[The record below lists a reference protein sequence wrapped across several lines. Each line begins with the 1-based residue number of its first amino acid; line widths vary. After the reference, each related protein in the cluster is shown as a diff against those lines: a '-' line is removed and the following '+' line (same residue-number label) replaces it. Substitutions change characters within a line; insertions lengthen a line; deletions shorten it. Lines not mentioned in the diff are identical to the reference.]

1 MVKVLIADDNFHFIK
16 GIINSIISKISEVK
30 VDYVA
35 TNGKEALE
43 MLAQKSFD
51 LVFLDLQMPT
61 LNGIEVLRKVEELNL
76 LKTPKFLIITGDLQL
91 VSELRENKNVCNV
104 ILKSE
109 NEENIT
115 RKIKEVIDD
124 INYETNLIDAKSKVV
139 SEVCDMGY
147 NIKLVGTKYLI
158 EAIMYIYESNN
169 LSLVDNL
176 EKNVYKVIAYR
187 HKKTIVNV
195 KTNISKSTRTMYGTN
210 TKSTPKNVINNVLA
224 KVSDNLIY

>member
-61 LNGIEVLRKVEELNL
+61 LNGIEMLRKVEELNL

>member
-16 GIINSIISKISEVK
+16 GIINSIISKISEIK

-35 TNGKEALE
+35 TNGKEVIDILSN
-43 MLAQKSFD
+43 KCFD

-61 LNGIEVLRKVEELNL
+61 LNGIEVLQKMQELHL
-76 LKTPKFLIITGDLQL
+76 VKIPKFLIVTGDLQF
-91 VSELRENKNVCNV
+91 VKELRENKNVCNV

-109 NEENIT
+109 KEETIS

-124 INYETNLIDAKSKVV
+124 INYESQLVNAKSKVV
-139 SEVCDMGY
+139 TEICDMGY

-169 LSLVDNL
+169 FNLVDNL
-176 EKNVYKVIAYR
+176 EKNVYKIIAYR
-187 HKKTIVNV
+187 HKKTIINV

-210 TKSTPKNVINNVLA
+210 TKYTPKNVINNVLA
-224 KVSDNLIY
+224 KISNNLIY